1 MANLDSPEEHI
12 SVEERETWELAY
24 RTDLERAVGI
34 IVSTPRHRVDEHGNV
49 VWGEL
54 DNTLQTSESTVEDFE
69 RDMRLQVEQ
78 QVQPIPG
85 LPELE
90 RRRPTHRY
98 EIPPAAQSWP
108 ELAIMLWEDVL
119 PYLGAIDIV
128 LSLGLGTRQLYK
140 GIKTWF
146 DDKNSE
152 ISNLQQAAWNR
163 SEEPVHK
170 MIDIGIVIT
179 QGAAATLVASD
190 AILRYGFTDPIKV
203 DVFPRGPP
211 GYNDPSHPNSTISYL
226 VRCQHGQRVFVYH
239 LSANGFVLEHYILT
253 GSEITPLP
261 TPDLWHEEETVLDSH
276 TGLHV
281 TIGKTQQ
288 GADAS

>member
-1 MANLDSPEEHI
+1 MANLDSLDDHI
-12 SVEERETWELAY
+12 SVEQQETWELAY
-24 RTDLERAVGI
+24 RTDLEKAVGI
-34 IVSTPRHRVDEHGNV
+34 IVSTPRHRVDEYGNV

-54 DNTLQTSESTVEDFE
+54 DNALQTSESTVDDFE
-69 RDMRLQVEQ
+69 RDMRLRVEHH
-78 QVQPIPG
+78 VQAIPG

-108 ELAIMLWEDVL
+108 DLAIMLWEDVL

-140 GIKTWF
+140 GIETWF

-152 ISNLQQAAWNR
+152 ISNLQQAAWNS
-163 SEEPVHK
+163 SEESAHK

-190 AILRYGFTDPIKV
+190 AILRYGFTDPIRV
-203 DVFPRGPP
+203 DVFPRGYP

-226 VRCQHGQRVFVYH
+226 VRCQHGQRIFVYH
-239 LSANGFVLEHYILT
+239 LSANGHVLEHYILT

-261 TPDLWHEEETVLDSH
+261 TPDLWQEQETVLATH
-276 TGLHV
+276 RGLHLM
-281 TIGKTQQ
+281 IGK
-288 GADAS
+288 ANENVDAR